1 MTQPMWARPEG
12 AEPVEWLPE
21 LDMPDP
27 GRQRRLT
34 VLLRWLLLIPQ
45 FIVVFVLGVGAF
57 FTVIVGWFAA
67 LFTGHLPEGVARYL
81 GAFLA
86 YETRVHASA
95 MLLVDRYPPFALRP
109 AEHYPVRIELRP
121 GPLNRLAVF
130 FRIILM
136 IPAGIVQGL
145 VTSGWYALAFIIWLI
160 TLVLGRMPRPL
171 FEASAATLRYSMR
184 FSAYVLL
191 LTSAYPK
198 RLFGD
203 GDAPGAVPGAVRPG
217 MPGAVPGDTY
227 GAVPGA
233 VPGALA
239 SATRPLLMST
249 AAKVLVGVFL
259 AVGLAGHIVG
269 DTVTDWNGNNDDNAA
284 ATAPAAAAV
293 VVTPTGR

>member
-45 FIVVFVLGVGAF
+45 FIALFVLGIGAF

-81 GAFLA
+81 SAFLA
-86 YETRVHASA
+86 YETRVHASS

-109 AEHYPVRIELRP
+109 AEPYPVRIELRP
-121 GPLNRLAVF
+121 GPLNRLAVL

-136 IPAGIVQGL
+136 IPAAIVQGL
-145 VTSGWYALAFIIWLI
+145 VTSGWYALGVIIWLV

-171 FEASAATLRYSMR
+171 FEASAATLRYTMR
-184 FSAYVLL
+184 FNAYTLM

-203 GDAPGAVPGAVRPG
+203 GDAPKTVPGAVRAG

-227 GAVPGA
+227 GAVPGS

-239 SATRPLLMST
+239 SVTRPLLMST
-249 AAKVLVGVFL
+249 GARVLVWVFL

-269 DTVTDWNGNNDDNAA
+269 NTVTDWNGHDDDNAA
-284 ATAPAAAAV
+284 AAPAAAAV
-293 VVTPTGR
+293 VIQQSG

>member
-1 MTQPMWARPEG
+1 MTHQPMWARPEPAG
-12 AEPVEWLPE
+12 PVEWLPE

-45 FIVVFVLGVGAF
+45 FIAVFVLGVGAF
-57 FTVIVGWFAA
+57 FTVVVGWFAA
-67 LFTGHLPEGVARYL
+67 LFTGRLPAGVARYL
-81 GAFLA
+81 GAFVA
-86 YETRVHASA
+86 YETRVHASS

-109 AEHYPVRIELRP
+109 AEPYPVRVELRP

-136 IPAGIVQGL
+136 IPAAIVQGL
-145 VTSGWYALAFIIWLI
+145 VTSGWYALGFFFWLI

-184 FSAYVLL
+184 FSAYTFM

-203 GDAPGAVPGAVRPG
+203 GDAPKLPYREPAPGGEAP
-217 MPGAVPGDTY
+217 
-227 GAVPGA
+227 
-233 VPGALA
+233 A
-239 SATRPLLMST
+239 SATRPLLLST
-249 AAKVLVGVFL
+249 GAKVLVVVFL
-259 AVGLAGHIVG
+259 LVGLAGDVVG
-269 DTVTDWNGNNDDNAA
+269 NTVRDWDGDHDDNAA
-284 ATAPAAAAV
+284 AAPAAAAV
-293 VVTPTGR
+293 VPRSAG